1 MWHVERIDLFFWIA
15 VCLVINTASHSI
27 ESQLVH
33 YGNHSMGSSVE
44 LSSIQLPILRLIDL
58 SLDKWGSKIAVSPKI
73 GNFTGYQAISPTTR
87 NFTGWDDKQF
97 LSEKPANSVR
107 FAASAREQEHS
118 SRFFLVFAACVFVLL
133 CLAGVMYMFENE
145 TEDDYEDRPFKSYS
159 QLSSEKEVEA
169 SPTSVDMYGRGR
181 REVESP
187 ARTVNE
193 PDGSWVRAYREA
205 TGPRK
210 AALELL
216 FKCQIISNQEFL
228 YSRVSQEHIDEC
240 VWVGNFMLQQK
251 SLEEWERLWQQAQQ
265 TFEDS
270 VTQCFTARTDARS
283 FGPVPPLDCQSARQL
298 EDGFGEDLDDY
309 LTTRNT
315 LASEDG
321 LQSPS
326 VGNDSP
332 LSPQAENRNIRGR
345 GEKPV
350 GEFPERGLS
359 PIITRCRMIRD
370 ALPQEG
376 VPRQNPSVVRSSS
389 IATTVTA
396 MPASRQSSVAQISPT
411 PTSREP
417 VDVSREREPQPWI
430 IPERSREPVDVSVRT
445 LPESASTLRPDSR
458 TSIQADSRTA
468 ARPGP
473 IALFPTQSA
482 QPSPPY
488 RPPVQLQARSG
499 DTSPVS
505 AHTGF

>member
-1 MWHVERIDLFFWIA
+1 MRHIERIDLSFLTA

-33 YGNHSMGSSVE
+33 YDAHSMGSFGE
-44 LSSIQLPILRLIDL
+44 HSSIQLPILRLIDL

-97 LSEKPANSVR
+97 LSEKPANVVR
-107 FAASAREQEHS
+107 FAASAREHS
-118 SRFFLVFAACVFVLL
+118 SRFFLVFAACVIVLL
-133 CLAGVMYMFENE
+133 CLAGVMYMFENA
-145 TEDDYEDRPFKSYS
+145 TEDDYEDKPAY
-159 QLSSEKEVEA
+159 SEKEVEGP
-169 SPTSVDMYGRGR
+169 PTSVDMYGRGR

-298 EDGFGEDLDDY
+298 EDGFGEDPDDY

-321 LQSPS
+321 FQSPS
-326 VGNDSP
+326 LGNDSP

-359 PIITRCRMIRD
+359 PIITRCRIIRD

-417 VDVSREREPQPWI
+417 VDVSREREPQSWI

-445 LPESASTLRPDSR
+445 LSESASTLRPDSR

-505 AHTGF
+505 AHAGF